1 MMTHS
6 NKATQATAV
15 KFCGFTQADDIQN
28 TVNLGVNA
36 IGLVFYPP
44 SPRYV
49 TPEQAS
55 ELAKSVPAFTTLVA
69 LVVNMPEQELVYLA
83 HHVPF
88 DIVQFHGDESAH
100 LCKLMA
106 DRINKRWIKALR
118 IKDTDTTDTILA
130 QIIELKDFGASGVL
144 LDAYH
149 PDKFGGTGE
158 HFDWDKIPKQSPL
171 PIILAGG
178 LTADNVSEAI
188 VKTQVYGVDVS
199 GGIESAKGIKDL
211 DKMTEFLKNVNKY
224 WISPILEPLKK
235 ETGIGKIEIQIAIL
249 TKTFILTY

>member
-1 MMTHS
+1 MTRKKTS
-6 NKATQATAV
+6 IKASFFVILIVTFPINARTLMKTAV
-15 KFCGFTQADDIQN
+15 KFCGFTQVEDIKN
-28 TVNLGVNA
+28 AVHLGVDA

-55 ELAKSVPAFTTLVA
+55 ELAKAVPAFTTVVA

-88 DIVQFHGDESAH
+88 DIVQFHGDETPLA
-100 LCKLMA
+100 CQLMA
-106 DRINKRWIKALR
+106 DRIGKRWIKAIR
-118 IKDTDTTDTILA
+118 IGEQDTSDTILA
-130 QIIELKDFGASGVL
+130 QIQELKDFGACGVL

-158 HFDWDKIPKQSPL
+158 RFDWDKIPANSPL

-178 LTADNVSEAI
+178 LTADNVADAI
-188 VKTQVYGVDVS
+188 AKTHVYGVDVS
-199 GGIESAKGIKDL
+199 GGIESAKGVKSL
-211 DKMTEFLKNVNKY
+211 EKMSEFLQNVRN
-224 WISPILEPLKK
+224 
-235 ETGIGKIEIQIAIL
+235 
-249 TKTFILTY
+249 